1 MGRLAKL
8 ADLPPAERQLLVCGW
23 AEVLVMRAAIWMFPY
38 ARVRRIVQRRA
49 LRRFGADRQRP
60 APNRIAWAVGAAS
73 GLVPGGRNCLVR
85 ALATETM
92 LGRYGYP
99 GELRFGVEKDA
110 AGGIRAHAW
119 LESGG
124 RPIIGDF
131 ELDRYAT
138 MTAPRGDAH

>member
-8 ADLPPAERQLLVCGW
+8 ADLPHSERRLLMRGW
-23 AEVLVMRAAIWMFPY
+23 AEVVVMRAATWLFPY
-38 ARVRRIVQRRA
+38 ARVRRIVERRT
-49 LRRFGADRQRP
+49 LRRVGADSQRP
-60 APNRIAWAVGAAS
+60 EPQRLAWAVGAAS

-85 ALATETM
+85 ALATEAM

-99 GELRFGVEKDA
+99 GELRFGIEKDA

-119 LESGG
+119 LESAG

-138 MTAPRGDAH
+138 MSAPRGDAH